1 MLLTAY
7 ASFRLLALVL
17 SWALA
22 ADCGSTAGQ
31 GVGISRAAVD
41 MHFTQ
46 TMFIAAQ
53 VHRQLGDFTQSAHC
67 CAVTLQLQLQ
77 SGDPCNPKP

>member
-1 MLLTAY
+1 MCQAGEPPVPSCFKTA
-7 ASFRLLALVL
+7 SQV
-17 SWALA
+17 
-22 ADCGSTAGQ
+22 Q
-31 GVGISRAAVD
+31 GVGCSRSAVD

-53 VHRQLGDFTQSAHC
+53 VHRQVGDFAQSAHC

-77 SGDPCNPKP
+77 SGEVLTSRV